1 MPELV
6 IRVILKA
13 MEYIP
18 DCREDSRRNKAKK
31 EINDVKMRQKG
42 K

>member
-6 IRVILKA
+6 IRMILKA

-18 DCREDSRRNKAKK
+18 DSRENRRRNKAKN